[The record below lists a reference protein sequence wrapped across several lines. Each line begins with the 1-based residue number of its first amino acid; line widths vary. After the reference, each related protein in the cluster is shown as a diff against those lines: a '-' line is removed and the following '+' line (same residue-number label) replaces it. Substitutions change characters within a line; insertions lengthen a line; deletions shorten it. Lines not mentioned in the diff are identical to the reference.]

1 MRRVKGYTVGWGA
14 CPNDA
19 VGQAAHQQHSVIGN
33 KWWLIPT
40 LPITVMP
47 EYRRVKD
54 GRTYF
59 FTVITYKRQK
69 FLCLKESREVLE
81 EVIKEIRIANPF
93 VIRAWVLMPD
103 HLHCIWTLP
112 ENDVDYSKRWGLIK
126 SRYTKIVG
134 KRLAMKYQSTS
145 SRKSK
150 KEATVWQ
157 RRFWEHKIRNE
168 KDYENHCNYIHYNPV
183 KHGLASSPGDW
194 KFSTFHRYV
203 NNGTYLEDWGSEK
216 PIGLPKGIGGE

>member
-1 MRRVKGYTVGWGA
+1 
-14 CPNDA
+14 
-19 VGQAAHQQHSVIGN
+19 
-33 KWWLIPT
+33 
-40 LPITVMP
+40 MP

-59 FTVITYKRQK
+59 FTVVTYKRQR

-81 EVIKEIRIANPF
+81 EVIKEIRVSNPF

-103 HLHCIWTLP
+103 HIHCIWTLP

-126 SRYTKIVG
+126 SRYTKIAG
-134 KRLAMKYQSTS
+134 KELVKNCQSTS

-150 KEATVWQ
+150 REGTVWQ

-183 KHGLASSPGDW
+183 KHGLASSPRDW
-194 KFSTFHRYV
+194 KFSAFHRYV
-203 NNGTYLEDWGSEK
+203 NNGTYSEDWGSTK
-216 PIGLPKGIGGE
+216 PIELPKGIGGE